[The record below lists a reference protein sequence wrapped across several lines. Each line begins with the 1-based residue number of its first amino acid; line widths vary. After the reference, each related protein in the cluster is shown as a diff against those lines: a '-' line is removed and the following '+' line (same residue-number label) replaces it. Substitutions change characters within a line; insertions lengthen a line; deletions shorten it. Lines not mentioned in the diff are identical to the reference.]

1 MAACTNCTGVP
12 CSDGTTIGD
21 DSSDKVAATSP
32 FLSKST
38 AAQQQSFG
46 DPQQKDFDPAAGRQ
60 LRRGKYPRELR
71 HFFQVGSKQQQGI
84 PIALRAGSSKTP
96 RSRTADGASNNGG
109 NRTTGAAIPPV
120 LLSKSVGLQG
130 AATNSSVHGSSG
142 KQRLLSLQVSQGRHL
157 LGGQQVRGTR
167 QVRLQDSRALPT
179 DFDHSSQFG

>member
-1 MAACTNCTGVP
+1 MDLLSLAACTNCTGVP

-71 HFFQVGSKQQQGI
+71 HFFQG
-84 PIALRAGSSKTP
+84 
-96 RSRTADGASNNGG
+96 
-109 NRTTGAAIPPV
+109 
-120 LLSKSVGLQG
+120 
-130 AATNSSVHGSSG
+130 
-142 KQRLLSLQVSQGRHL
+142 
-157 LGGQQVRGTR
+157 
-167 QVRLQDSRALPT
+167 RLQTAARNSNSTSGR
-179 DFDHSSQFG
+179 